1 MSKKRKQKN
10 KSKKRVTVL
19 CIILVILL
27 IPMAASL
34 GIFGH
39 FLGKINT
46 LDPNSVVTVSPEE
59 EDFETDEDASGQ
71 KLDPNDI
78 TWASDEDI
86 NDDGLLNILLIGQ
99 DRRPGEGRTRSD
111 SMILVSVN
119 IETGRVSM
127 ISFLRDL
134 YVQIPGYSDNRI
146 NAAYAFG
153 GMELLDATLEKNF
166 GITVDG
172 NIEVDFDGFTDSIDI
187 LGGVD
192 ITLTDAEAAI
202 VGFKSGGT
210 YHLDGEHALTYAR
223 IRYIGTDFGRT
234 ERQRTVL
241 TALYN
246 KFKTCDLQTALKL
259 VNSIFPLVTTDMTKT
274 QIISC
279 VTKGVRILK
288 DVKLSSYHIP
298 SDDSFYYATIR
309 GMSVIVPDLKECRR
323 LLKDVYL
330 PLY

>member
-1 MSKKRKQKN
+1 MKNKQKMK
-10 KSKKRVTVL
+10 KSKRLITAL
-19 CIILVILL
+19 SIILVILL
-27 IPMAASL
+27 IPAAASL
-34 GIFGH
+34 GFFGH

-46 LDPNSVVTVSPEE
+46 LDPNSVVTVAPED
-59 EDFETDEDASGQ
+59 EDFETDENATGET
-71 KLDPNDI
+71 LNPEDI
-78 TWASDEDI
+78 TWDESDGI

-99 DRRPGEGRTRSD
+99 DRRPGEGRARSD

-119 IETGRVSM
+119 LQTKRVSM

-134 YVQIPGYSDNRI
+134 YVRIPGYSDNRI

-153 GMELLDATLEKNF
+153 GMELLDSTLEHNF

-172 NIEVDFDGFTDSIDI
+172 NIEVDFDGFTEAIDI

-192 ITLTDAEAAI
+192 ITLTDAEAKL
-202 VGFKSGGT
+202 VGYKTGGT
-210 YHLDGEHALTYAR
+210 YTLDGEHALSYAR

-241 TALYN
+241 NALYT
-246 KFKTCDLQTALKL
+246 KFKSCDLQTALKL

-274 QIISC
+274 QIVSY
-279 VTKGVRILK
+279 VTKGVSLLG
-288 DVKLSSYHIP
+288 DMKLSSYHIP
-298 SDDSFYYATIR
+298 ASGAYRNATIR
-309 GMSVIVPDLKECRR
+309 GMSVLVPDLAESKR